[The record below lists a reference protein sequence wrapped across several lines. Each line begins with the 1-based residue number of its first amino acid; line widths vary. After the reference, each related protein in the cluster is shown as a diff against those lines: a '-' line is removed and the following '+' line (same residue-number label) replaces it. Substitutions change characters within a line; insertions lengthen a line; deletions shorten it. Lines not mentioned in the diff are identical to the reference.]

1 LDCSYK
7 IIIEYNFI
15 KLKSIN
21 QLDKKL
27 YHLKPNLFCMKKDA
41 RYSLKG
47 LILVF
52 ALIALTNIAISQTT
66 IVNYDFNSGSS
77 YATLSPTLA
86 SNINST
92 LSCTETWQTYTG
104 TSTGTS
110 AFVSNGTAGNAV
122 AMANSSGTNTKY
134 WTFQIGGSLLN
145 SYKTYKIYLQAQR
158 SGTGAQTITIATSTD
173 GSNFTNFGTT
183 MSPGNG
189 SFTEQVFDLSNVT
202 AIDNHSSVYIRIMA
216 SGASS
221 TGTLRVD
228 NFEVQAT
235 LSGPPGT
242 SGATGPTGPTGPTGA
257 SGANGPTG
265 AQGAIGATGPTG
277 ADGALNAWSLN
288 GNTGIST
295 NNFIGTINEVGLNID
310 THDSSRIFISNHGRI
325 GIGTITPVY
334 KFQLNSNDMTS
345 SGTQQGSRL
354 ISSIALNSVGQESC
368 CTNKNDSIINFFI
381 DTLNNGRLLNTGNM
395 SFVDGSLGTTTFQM
409 TNATTGQ
416 GFGAGLKL
424 NLLGESASICLN
436 SASNG
441 SFTIQTPGGIGF
453 NTEGIINLIAQG
465 SINMISDGYRFRT
478 NSNIDALKI
487 LTNGNVGIGT
497 LTPQQK
503 FQVVGASFF
512 DGTVAIGTEDYVPA
526 GYAFAIHGKTIASD
540 EVIIK
545 LRNAWPDYV
554 FGKEYKLLG
563 LSDVETFLKTNNHL
577 PEIPSAEEITKN
589 GVPIAEMNSL
599 LLKKVEELTLYLIE
613 QNKKIESQQT
623 KIDELEKKIDNIKK

>member
-1 LDCSYK
+1 
-7 IIIEYNFI
+7 
-15 KLKSIN
+15 
-21 QLDKKL
+21 
-27 YHLKPNLFCMKKDA
+27 MKKDA